1 MSSQKNRHEKVYF
14 SQDKKLTWLESHLT
28 IGANHLT
35 FSDLPPT
42 HTLMRVLHLGQ
53 WGRGEMRDRTHFQA
67 IWVYAPVQNCSAMA
81 VSDNY
86 SLSKHIYL
94 LIFFQTAPLPQGSLS
109 PLKQDGL
116 QFQVRPH
123 HTLSSL
129 PPYSFGN
136 SHPTQQLNNLPWL
149 SVLCILAFLFF
160 FSVHHGK
167 YYTKSASAVEF
178 HILAHPG
185 VPTVAVWDP
194 CISMSFSIAKSFL
207 TNRCLQ
213 Q

>member
-1 MSSQKNRHEKVYF
+1 MYPQALCTDVYTDSCLIIEELVSWGTTTTPF
-14 SQDKKLTWLESHLT
+14 S
-28 IGANHLT
+28 
-35 FSDLPPT
+35 
-42 HTLMRVLHLGQ
+42 
-53 WGRGEMRDRTHFQA
+53 
-67 IWVYAPVQNCSAMA
+67 WVNEPWNDSER
-81 VSDNY
+81 S
-86 SLSKHIYL
+86 
-94 LIFFQTAPLPQGSLS
+94 LPQGSLS
-109 PLKQDGL
+109 PPKQDGL

-160 FSVHHGK
+160 FSVHHRK